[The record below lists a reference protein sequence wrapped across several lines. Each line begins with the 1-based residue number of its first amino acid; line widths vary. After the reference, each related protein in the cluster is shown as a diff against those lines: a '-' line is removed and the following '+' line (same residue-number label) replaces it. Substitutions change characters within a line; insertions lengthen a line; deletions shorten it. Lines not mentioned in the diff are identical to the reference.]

1 MFARAG
7 RELNRRRIMSKQRP
21 HHPGGSDRD
30 REHEYGEDRGHEFE
44 NDKGNAA
51 HIEIEERRFRGGL
64 PPTPELYALARERW
78 NQLPGSVVRS
88 PMDPVAGNPPADSED
103 KPAGADEDEK
113 QEGSR

>member
-1 MFARAG
+1 
-7 RELNRRRIMSKQRP
+7 MSKQRP
-21 HHPGGSDRD
+21 HHPGGSDHD
-30 REHEYGEDRGHEFE
+30 HEHEHGGDHGHEFE

-88 PMDPVAGNPPADSED
+88 PMDPVVSSPPADPEA
-103 KPAGADEDEK
+103 KPAASDEDEK
-113 QEGSR
+113 QGGAR